1 MPSRNRPRLV
11 ASTSSTTKLFVD
23 DLREVGNLSRDE
35 EKSRSDVIRE
45 LVHEALRQ
53 RRLRA
58 LGRDENENH
67 ERKIYQQTVAE
78 AVEPL
83 MKELAD
89 LRQQLAIAAVRSAEG
104 VKSDAAEKTSE
115 MMPPLLSHLLRRS
128 LVTESIVKV
137 LMTIGMQKDGVSAE
151 EIKKQLAVQ
160 DEASMQQ
167 ARELIQ
173 KLPGDYARAV
183 MSEGS

>member
-1 MPSRNRPRLV
+1 MPIRNRPRLV

-23 DLREVGNLSRDE
+23 DLREVSNLSRDE

-58 LGRDENENH
+58 LGRDESENH
-67 ERKIYQQTVAE
+67 VRKIYQETVAE
-78 AVEPL
+78 AVAPVI
-83 MKELAD
+83 KEFAD
-89 LRQQLAIAAVRSAEG
+89 LRQQLAIVAAQSEVS
-104 VKSDAAEKTSE
+104 VPSDGATKNYEVMLA
-115 MMPPLLSHLLRRS
+115 LLSHLMHRS
-128 LVTESIVKV
+128 NVTENIVKV
-137 LMTIGMQKDGVSAE
+137 LMTIGMQKDGVSSE

-160 DEASMQQ
+160 DEIATQQ

-173 KLPGDYARAV
+173 KLPGDSSRAV
-183 MSEGS
+183 LSES

>member
-1 MPSRNRPRLV
+1 
-11 ASTSSTTKLFVD
+11 VD

-35 EKSRSDVIRE
+35 EKCRSDVIRE

-58 LGRDENENH
+58 LGRDESENH
-67 ERKIYQQTVAE
+67 VRKIYQETVAE

-83 MKELAD
+83 MKGFND
-89 LRQQLAIAAVRSAEG
+89 LRQQLAVVAAQSEDSTE
-104 VKSDAAEKTSE
+104 SDITAKTGD
-115 MMPPLLSHLLRRS
+115 MLLTLLSNLLRRS
-128 LVTESIVKV
+128 AVTESIVKV

-151 EIKKQLAVQ
+151 EIRKQLAVQ
-160 DEASMQQ
+160 DETGMQQ

-173 KLPGDYARAV
+173 KLSGDYPRV
-183 MSEGS
+183 ILPEG

>member
-1 MPSRNRPRLV
+1 MPIRNRPRLV

-23 DLREVGNLSRDE
+23 DLREVSSLSHDE
-35 EKSRSDVIRE
+35 GKSRSDVIRE

-58 LGRDENENH
+58 LGRDESENH
-67 ERKIYQQTVAE
+67 VRKIYQETVAE

-83 MKELAD
+83 MKDFSD
-89 LRQQLAIAAVRSAEG
+89 LRQQLAIVAAESEDN
-104 VKSDAAEKTSE
+104 VKSDITAKASDAMLT
-115 MMPPLLSHLLRRS
+115 LLSHLLRRS
-128 LVTESIVKV
+128 VVTESIAKV

-151 EIKKQLAVQ
+151 EIRKQLAVQ
-160 DEASMQQ
+160 DDAGMQQ

-173 KLPGDYARAV
+173 KLPGDFPHAV
-183 MSEGS
+183 LSDG

>member
-1 MPSRNRPRLV
+1 MPIRNRPRLV

-58 LGRDENENH
+58 LGRDESENH
-67 ERKIYQQTVAE
+67 VRKIYQETVAE

-83 MKELAD
+83 LKDFAS
-89 LRQQLAIAAVRSAEG
+89 LRQQLVIATAQSEDDAKSGIAA
-104 VKSDAAEKTSE
+104 KTGD
-115 MMPPLLSHLLRRS
+115 LLLALLLHLLRRS
-128 LVTESIVKV
+128 AVTESIVKV

-151 EIKKQLAVQ
+151 EIRKQLAVQ
-160 DEASMQQ
+160 DEAGMQQ

-173 KLPGDYARAV
+173 KFPGDFPHAAQ
-183 MSEGS
+183 SDG

>member
-1 MPSRNRPRLV
+1 MPIRNRPRLV

-58 LGRDENENH
+58 IGRDEGENH
-67 ERKIYQQTVAE
+67 VRKIYQETVAE
-78 AVEPL
+78 AIAPL
-83 MKELAD
+83 LKNFAD
-89 LRQQLAIAAVRSAEG
+89 LRRELAIVAAQSEDSA
-104 VKSDAAEKTSE
+104 KSDATTKNYEVMLT
-115 MMPPLLSHLLRRS
+115 LLSHLLRRS
-128 LVTESIVKV
+128 IVTDNVVKV
-137 LMTIGMQKDGVSAE
+137 LMTIGMQKDGVGSE
-151 EIKKQLAVQ
+151 EIRKQLAVQ
-160 DEASMQQ
+160 DETGMQQ

-173 KLPGDYARAV
+173 KLPGDSPRAIL
-183 MSEGS
+183 SED

>member
-1 MPSRNRPRLV
+1 MPIRNRPRLV

-23 DLREVGNLSRDE
+23 DLWEVSSLSRDE

-58 LGRDENENH
+58 LGRDESENH
-67 ERKIYQQTVAE
+67 VRKIYQETVAE

-83 MKELAD
+83 LKEFAD
-89 LRQQLAIAAVRSAEG
+89 LRQQLVIVTAQSEDSAKPDTTA
-104 VKSDAAEKTSE
+104 KSSDVMLA
-115 MMPPLLSHLLRRS
+115 LLSHLLRRS
-128 LVTESIVKV
+128 TVTESIVKV

-151 EIKKQLAVQ
+151 EIKKQLALQ
-160 DEASMQQ
+160 DEMGMQQ